1 MKRLSFLTVIVLAGM
16 IISACGAPA
25 APTMNS
31 ADVQSTAQAAAFT
44 MVAETQ
50 AAVPTATP
58 LPPTEPPTQTALPTE
73 TPLSLPTLDVTF
85 TPTTAPV
92 SNNSGVDPCANR
104 VLSHSPKGK
113 TTIIRIA
120 NTTKVTV
127 NVSLYLNETE
137 GHGECGYRAYTL
149 TKNNDVVITD
159 LVYGCYSLWA
169 WSDDAK
175 DKFGASGGGCI
186 NNPDKW
192 TFEISSGRIKFTQ

>member
-1 MKRLSFLTVIVLAGM
+1 MKRFPFLTVLALAGM
-16 IISACGAPA
+16 LLSACGAPA
-25 APTMNS
+25 APTMNPI
-31 ADVQSTAQAAAFT
+31 DVQSTAQAAAMT
-44 MVAETQ
+44 MVAQTL

-58 LPPTEPPTQTALPTE
+58 LPPTEPPTQTPAATDTPLALPTLAVTLTS
-73 TPLSLPTLDVTF
+73 TP
-85 TPTTAPV
+85 AAA
-92 SNNSGVDPCANR
+92 SNNGGGDPCANR
-104 VLSHSPKGK
+104 VLSYSPKGK
-113 TTIIRIA
+113 ATIIRIA

-159 LVYGCYSLWA
+159 LVYGCYSVWA

-192 TFEISSGRIKFTQ
+192 TFEISSGKVKFTQ